1 MRYHDAMSLRLEW
14 DAPQGMAL
22 REAKLAARTRV
33 LAARDAMSLAE
44 RSAAAAA
51 ITLRLIGL
59 PSYQRA
65 MTPLLMLPFR
75 SEWDTL
81 PLVRHALAAGKIVV
95 LPRVDATARMLV
107 LHRVADGVR
116 DIEAGYRGIPEPLAS
131 CPRIDAAAIDWVLV
145 PGVAFD
151 REGRRLGYGGGFY
164 DRLLQLIGPAVPR
177 VAGAY
182 DLQVTDA
189 VPSAPHDAKVD
200 ALITPTQTHRIGG
213 VRQGPSE

>member
-1 MRYHDAMSLRLEW
+1 MSARLEW

-33 LAARDAMSLAE
+33 MAARDAMSLAQ
-44 RSAAAAA
+44 RSSAAAAIILGLTA
-51 ITLRLIGL
+51 L

-65 MTPLLMLPFR
+65 RAPLLTLPFR

-81 PLVRHALAAGKIVV
+81 PLVRHALAAGKMVA
-95 LPRVDATARMLV
+95 LPRVDATTRMLV
-107 LHRVADGVR
+107 LHRIEDGVR

-164 DRLLQLIGPAVPR
+164 DRLLQLIAPSVPR

-182 DLQVTDA
+182 ELQVTDG
-189 VPSAPHDAKVD
+189 VPSAPHDARID
-200 ALITPTQTHRIGG
+200 ALVTPAQTFVIGG
-213 VRQGPSE
+213 VRE

>member
-1 MRYHDAMSLRLEW
+1 
-14 DAPQGMAL
+14 MAL
-22 REAKLAARTRV
+22 HEAKLAARTRV
-33 LAARDAMSLAE
+33 LAARDAMSLAQ
-44 RSAAAAA
+44 RSSAAAAIILGLTA
-51 ITLRLIGL
+51 L

-65 MTPLLMLPFR
+65 RVPLLTLPFR

-81 PLVRHALAAGKIVV
+81 PLVRHALAAGKMVA
-95 LPRVDATARMLV
+95 LPRVDTKTRMLV
-107 LHRVADGVR
+107 LHRIDDEVR

-164 DRLLQLIGPAVPR
+164 DRLLSLIGRAVPR

-182 DLQVTDA
+182 ALQVTDG
-189 VPSAPHDAKVD
+189 VPSAPHDARIDTLV
-200 ALITPTQTHRIGG
+200 TPAQTLVIGDG
-213 VRQGPSE
+213 RE